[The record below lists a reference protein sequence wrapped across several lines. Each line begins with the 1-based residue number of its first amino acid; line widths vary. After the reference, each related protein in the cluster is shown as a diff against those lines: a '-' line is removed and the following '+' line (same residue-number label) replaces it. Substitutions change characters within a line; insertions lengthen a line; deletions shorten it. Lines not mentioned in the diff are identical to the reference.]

1 MFSISPFDS
10 ALFREL
16 LSDAEAAR
24 LLGDEARI
32 AAMLRVEGELALA
45 QADCDLIPGEA
56 ATAIARAAA
65 ELTLPA
71 IKLASGT
78 GAAGVPVPALVKAL
92 KQALPAEQARWVH
105 FGATSQDIVDTALV
119 LNCRELLTLFEQRLA
134 GVVERL
140 AGLAHAHRHT
150 LTAGRTRTQQ
160 AVPMNFGFKV
170 ANWLAP
176 LLRQQERLQQLKPRL
191 FKVQL
196 AGAVGTLAAMGER
209 APAIAER
216 LAERLELAPGRN
228 WHTQRDSLVELAGWL
243 SITTGVLGKIGQ
255 DWLWLSQTE
264 VGEVTFTNGG
274 GSSTMPQKCNP
285 VNAEILVALARHN
298 AGQVG
303 QLHQAMIQEHERSG
317 SAWTQEWLTL
327 PPMLIGTAV
336 ALHHARDALDHL
348 VVNTARMQANL
359 GLYNGV
365 IFAEAAT
372 FALAKQMP
380 RDQAAD
386 LVKAACQQALN
397 GDQHLFALIQERCGV
412 ELQLD
417 ELQQHLLDG
426 GATSAWFD
434 DILNT
439 AEHS

>member
-1 MFSISPFDS
+1 MFTISPFDS
-10 ALFREL
+10 ALFCEL
-16 LSDAEAAR
+16 LSDTEAAL

-32 AAMLRVEGELALA
+32 DAMLRVESELALA
-45 QADCDLIPGEA
+45 QADCGLIPAEA

-65 ELTLPA
+65 ELPLPA

-92 KQALPAEQARWVH
+92 KQALSADQARWVH

-119 LNCRELLTLFEQRLA
+119 LNCRELIAVFEQRLSGIVA
-134 GVVERL
+134 RL
-140 AGLAHAHRHT
+140 AKLARAHRHT
-150 LTAGRTRTQQ
+150 LLAGRTRTQQ

-191 FKVQL
+191 LKVQL

-228 WHTQRDSLVELAGWL
+228 WHTQRDSLVELADWL
-243 SITTGVLGKIGQ
+243 SMTTGALGKIGQ

-285 VNAEILVALARHN
+285 VNAETLVALARHN

-303 QLHQAMIQEHERSG
+303 QMHQAMVQEHERSG
-317 SAWTQEWLTL
+317 SAWTQEWLSL
-327 PPMLIGTAV
+327 PPMLISTAV
-336 ALHHARDALDHL
+336 ALRHARDALDHL

-359 GLYNGV
+359 SLYHGV

-372 FALAKQMP
+372 FALAREMP
-380 RDQAAD
+380 RDQAD
-386 LVKAACQQALN
+386 ELVKAACQQAL
-397 GDQHLFALIQERCGV
+397 GGEQHLFELIRKRCGV

-417 ELQQHLLDG
+417 ELQEHLLEG
-426 GATSAWFD
+426 GATAAWFD
-434 DILNT
+434 DILNA